1 MQTWA
6 ILAAKHGVLIS
17 GIGLGA
23 VSAPVWGSLEGI
35 AVGLLL
41 AGIGLA
47 AVSARPAP
55 SCPIGPAGGQV
66 AAAHGGPPARGR
78 MSRFRR
84 RVDGVLTGILS
95 DDEDNLPLSQRNRAR
110 EGLSDAEEKRF
121 ETLVTWDGDYVDALP
136 WHQSRPPDPYPAVLP
151 RSPDPNL
158 AGRAS
163 AGRSSGIAG
172 LPESS
177 VTPWPQTPARQG
189 PEALGDSPWL
199 TVSAAFDG
207 EQLWP
212 LGNRRPG
219 QARNRN
225 AVDRPGHTVGDLE
238 QFMTLPPAQPLHRDD
253 FQWFAASP
261 AGASDRPAEASPDS
275 SDDERD
281 ARRWSAGPGSD
292 AGEGGGGS
300 AGAAG
305 EAGGYRSKHRMD
317 GPAGDVKPPDSR
329 RSRARHA
336 APAPGAS
343 SALGRKAGGPKP
355 PSRSAPH
362 GPSLGVAP
370 KYPGAHK

>member
-6 ILAAKHGVLIS
+6 ILAAKHVVFTS

-23 VSAPVWGSLEGI
+23 VSAPGWGSLEGI

-66 AAAHGGPPARGR
+66 AAAYGGPPARGR

-95 DDEDNLPLSQRNRAR
+95 DDEDNLTPRQRTRAG
-110 EGLSDAEEKRF
+110 EGLSEAGEKRF
-121 ETLVTWDGDYVDALP
+121 ETPSTWDGDYVDALP
-136 WHQSRPPDPYPAVLP
+136 WHYSRPPDPYPVMLP
-151 RSPDPNL
+151 RSPDHNL

-163 AGRSSGIAG
+163 VGRSSGIAG

-225 AVDRPGHTVGDLE
+225 AVDRPRQTVRDLE
-238 QFMTLPPAQPLHRDD
+238 QFLTRPPAQPLHRDD

-261 AGASDRPAEASPDS
+261 AGASDPPAEASPDS
-275 SDDERD
+275 DDDERD

-305 EAGGYRSKHRMD
+305 EAGGHRSKHRMD
-317 GPAGDVKPPDSR
+317 GPAGNAKPPDSR

-355 PSRSAPH
+355 ASRSAPP
-362 GPSLGVAP
+362 GPNQGAAP

>member
-6 ILAAKHGVLIS
+6 ILAAKHVMLTSGV
-17 GIGLGA
+17 GLGA
-23 VSAPVWGSLEGI
+23 ISAPGWSSLEGV

-47 AVSARPAP
+47 AVTARPAP

-84 RVDGVLTGILS
+84 RVDGVLTGMLS
-95 DDEDNLPLSQRNRAR
+95 DDEDNLTPRQRAR
-110 EGLSDAEEKRF
+110 TGERHSEAEEKRF
-121 ETLVTWDGDYVDALP
+121 ETPLTWDGDYVDALP
-136 WHQSRPPDPYPAVLP
+136 SHRPMRPDPYPAVLP
-151 RSPDPNL
+151 RWPDPNL

-177 VTPWPQTPARQG
+177 VTPWPQTPARQDAG
-189 PEALGDSPWL
+189 AFGDSPWL

-212 LGNRRPG
+212 LGSRRPG

-225 AVDRPGHTVGDLE
+225 AVDRPAESVRGLE
-238 QFMTLPPAQPLHRDD
+238 QFLTLPPPQPLHRYE
-253 FQWFAASP
+253 FQWFTASP
-261 AGASDRPAEASPDS
+261 AGESDPIPEAGPDS
-275 SDDERD
+275 SDDESD
-281 ARRWSAGPGSD
+281 ARRWSSGPGSD
-292 AGEGGGGS
+292 RGEGGR
-300 AGAAG
+300 GAAAAVS
-305 EAGGYRSKHRMD
+305 EVGGYRSKHRLD
-317 GPAGDVKPPDSR
+317 GPSGDAKPPDGR

-336 APAPGAS
+336 APPPRVS
-343 SALGRKAGGPKP
+343 SALGHRTGGPKP
-355 PSRSAPH
+355 ASRSAPTRPNQ
-362 GPSLGVAP
+362 G
-370 KYPGAHK
+370 YPGAHK